1 MDGQSLLY
9 KLRQLLNE
17 DADSGFLD
25 KRTSYDYL
33 WEAAIEFVNRTAC
46 LKSTQTITTV
56 AAQTGYT
63 LNADFLN
70 MYMKDSSNR
79 LYIKYNNGSAD
90 TFVTWKDYES
100 IVYSNNTSSQSIP
113 GSFSIIDDATLDS
126 QVSGSAT
133 SAGALSGGQATLTDT
148 ATDFSDVS
156 AGDVI
161 HNTTD
166 ASDGMVLSKTSS
178 TVLVTALLGG
188 TNNAWAIND
197 AYIIQPQGR
206 LKLVL
211 DGPPLTAGHTI
222 TVYYVQRP
230 APVYSD
236 YGVYRF
242 PLQYSDAIVKYAA
255 FLYKFKDRE
264 PNFGHTWYGIFDRQV
279 RMASSALNKSFIR
292 KGFTV
297 NLKARR

>member
-1 MDGQSLLY
+1 MDGKTLLY

-17 DADSGFLD
+17 DSDSGFLD

-46 LKSTQTITTV
+46 LKSTQSISTV
-56 AAQTGYT
+56 VDQTGYT
-63 LNADFLN
+63 LNADFLS
-70 MYMKDSSNR
+70 MYLKNDSNN
-79 LYIKYNNGSAD
+79 LYIKYNNGSTD
-90 TFVTWKDYES
+90 SFVTWKDYED
-100 IVYSNNTSSQSIP
+100 IIYGNNTSSQSVA
-113 GSFSIIDDATLDS
+113 GGFSIIDDSTLDS
-126 QVSGSAT
+126 QVTGSAT

-148 ATDFSDVS
+148 AADFSDVS
-156 AGDVI
+156 PGDIV

-166 ASDGMVLSKTSS
+166 GSDGIVLSKTSS
-178 TVLVTALLGG
+178 TVLVTALFGG
-188 TNNAWAIND
+188 TDNDWAVSD

-211 DGPPLTAGHTI
+211 DGPPSTADHTI
-222 TVYYVQRP
+222 TVYYTQRP

-242 PLQYSDAIVKYAA
+242 PSQYSDAIVKYAA

-279 RMASSALNKSFIR
+279 RMATSALNKSFVR
-292 KGFTV
+292 RGFTV